1 MEEYKKAYLQ
11 ERIVYLVIIAFGI
24 AALLL
29 SIPMPGSAP
38 VFPRIAS
45 TFVLIM
51 GILLMRQ
58 SFSNEKKEVKPEVAA
73 LNVEKIQS
81 PAVIFLLTIGYAIGF
96 RFLGFYVTTLIVV
109 TLEAIFMGIRS
120 VKVIILVDAILVVFL
135 YWLFTLQLGV
145 MLPNGILM

>member
-73 LNVEKIQS
+73 LNVEKMQS
-81 PAVIFLLTIGYAIGF
+81 PAVIFLL